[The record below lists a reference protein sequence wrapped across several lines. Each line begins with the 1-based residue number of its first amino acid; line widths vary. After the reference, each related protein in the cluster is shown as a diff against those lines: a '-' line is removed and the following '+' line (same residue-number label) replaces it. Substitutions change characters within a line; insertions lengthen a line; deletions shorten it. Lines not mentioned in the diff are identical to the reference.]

1 MPSQHRVGP
10 CALMAV
16 VCLSVCPVPDSKSR
30 TEVRNKLKIGRQEA
44 HDTDDPFRGRKI
56 KGQGNKVTR
65 KKQFQFR
72 SEATTG
78 GAT

>member
-30 TEVRNKLKIGRQEA
+30 TEVRNKLKIVRQEA
-44 HDTDDPFRGRKI
+44 HDTDDP
-56 KGQGNKVTR
+56 
-65 KKQFQFR
+65 
-72 SEATTG
+72 
-78 GAT
+78 